1 MLLYFHLMVRRKAN
15 RPDVLMAIVGMPLD
29 WLVATWGSPFN
40 RVSNLRNGTD
50 SEFFTMDIQL
60 DDLAILKSKP
70 SVTHPHCLDE
80 TQPEDLCVGVDE
92 AKVEA
97 LKGVTL
103 IIDVSGNHGYDPIP
117 INASVT
123 LNAPVVTID
132 SSFDGALNCLS
143 DAENYLGTID
153 QNCYRR
159 SYLDVVNRMY
169 DMAEWMGID
178 TRHDRDLLC
187 KATQRF
193 QQAAKLAY
201 DNGIR
206 FLLAAIQ
213 SGDFE
218 EGNMR
223 MYVTN
228 PLQFSTA
235 RTMEEIGLP
244 ILWPGL
250 CQEEICKSMGELPAA
265 YELVPAKLY
274 FPDCPEGQIEASC
287 GKNTLYKADFLLL
300 EGFGYQQLEDN
311 PEAFKKLFPDPA
323 LLAGQFIA
331 FPFDA
336 HVFSHRSLAGWLEVL
351 TERIQNAKRLHD
363 PTPCSEAHVTSLQH
377 INYKDLE
384 LGGGEYACWNPQY
397 HNSEY
402 ATCPPEEVT
411 EGLSNGA
418 VAGVAV
424 GAIFVGALLMFLV
437 MKFVLNYHT
446 GIDKKFQEPEE
457 EEKELESNTSQ
468 ASHVNDAA

>member
-1 MLLYFHLMVRRKAN
+1 
-15 RPDVLMAIVGMPLD
+15 MPTD

-40 RVSNLRNGTD
+40 RFSNLAKGEK
-50 SEFFTMDIQL
+50 SEYFTMDIQP
-60 DDLAILKSKP
+60 DDLAILQSKP
-70 SVTHPHCLDE
+70 SVSNPDCLDG
-80 TQPEDLCVGVDE
+80 TQPENLCDEMDE
-92 AKVEA
+92 AKVKA

-103 IIDVSGNHGYDPIP
+103 IIDVVENIGSDPFP
-117 INASVT
+117 LNASVA
-123 LNAPVVTID
+123 LNVPVVTID
-132 SSFDGALNCLS
+132 SSFDGALNCLP
-143 DAENYLGTID
+143 DAVNYLGTVD
-153 QNCYRR
+153 QNCYKR
-159 SYLDVVNRMY
+159 SYLDVVNRIY

-193 QQAAKLAY
+193 QQAAKQAH
-201 DNGIR
+201 DKGIR
-206 FLLAAIQ
+206 FLLASIQ
-213 SGDFE
+213 NQEFE

-228 PLQFSTA
+228 PLHFSTA

-250 CQEEICKSMGELPAA
+250 CQEEICKSLGELPAA
-265 YELVPAKLY
+265 YELVPAKFY
-274 FPDCPEGQIEASC
+274 FPDCPDGQIEASC

-300 EGFGYQQLEDN
+300 EGFGYQQLEDD
-311 PEAFKKLFPDPA
+311 PEAFTNLFPDPA
-323 LLAGQFIA
+323 LLAGQYIA

-351 TERIQNAKRLHD
+351 TERIQKAKRIHEA
-363 PTPCSEAHVTSLQH
+363 TPCSEAHVTSLPH
-377 INYKDLE
+377 LNYKDAE

-424 GAIFVGALLMFLV
+424 GAIFVGAFLMFVL
-437 MKFVLNYHT
+437 MRFVLNYRT
-446 GIDKKFQEPEE
+446 GIDKKFQEAEE